1 MVPAKTLTI
10 KTRGRGDL
18 VDITHDVAK
27 SLAESGLNRGIV
39 TVFVGH
45 STAGITTIEYEPGA
59 LADFQRLLDRIA
71 PMNDDYEH
79 NRRAGDDNGYA
90 HVRAALVGPSV
101 AIPFAERQM
110 LLGTWQQIVLADFDS
125 RGRTRTVH
133 VQVMGE

>member
-1 MVPAKTLTI
+1 MVVSKQLVF
-10 KTRGRGDL
+10 KTRGRGEL
-18 VDITHDVAK
+18 IDITREVAK
-27 SLAESGLNRGIV
+27 ALSETDLGEGIV

-59 LADFQRLLDRIA
+59 ILDFQHLLDRIA
-71 PMNDDYEH
+71 PINDDYEH

-101 AIPFAERQM
+101 TVPFSDGRLQ
-110 LLGTWQQIVLADFDS
+110 LGTWQQIVLADFDS
-125 RGRTRTVH
+125 DGRSRTVR